1 MLKSVLKILGATA
14 AVAAIGAAYAGLYL
28 SGATPFELVVVSVL
42 LLLVIAV
49 GALVLHLRALHRAL
63 FQHAQIAYKGFMLNF
78 FLETRSLMQSRAGET
93 GPAND
98 VIWNL
103 LEDYFR
109 SETEL
114 YNTVIEELY
123 DKTTMM
129 HMLERGRVR
138 KEGGLADPRP
148 VEPLYAE
155 LHELLARLR
164 EERQARAETASRGES
179 RTPSRPASQTAS

>member
-1 MLKSVLKILGATA
+1 MLKNILRTIGLIV
-14 AVAAIGAAYAGLYL
+14 AVAAIGVAYAGLYL
-28 SGATPFELVVVSVL
+28 SGAAVFELVVVSVL
-42 LLLVIAV
+42 LLMVIAV

-78 FLETRSLMQSRAGET
+78 FVEIRSLMRDRAGET

-109 SETEL
+109 RETEL

-129 HMLERGRVR
+129 HMLERGRLR

-164 EERQARAETASRGES
+164 EEREARQETSRSQAAS
-179 RTPSRPASQTAS
+179 

>member
-1 MLKSVLKILGATA
+1 MLRRILKISGVIV
-14 AVAAIGAAYAGLYL
+14 AVGAIGAAYVGLFL
-28 SGATPFELVVVSVL
+28 SGASPFELAVLSVL
-42 LLLVIAV
+42 LLLVIV
-49 GALVLHLRALHRAL
+49 FIALALHLRALHRAL
-63 FQHAQIAYKGFMLNF
+63 FQHAQVAYKGFMLNF
-78 FLETRSLMQSRAGET
+78 FLATRSLMQGRGDER
-93 GPAND
+93 PAND

-109 SETEL
+109 RESEL

-148 VEPLYAE
+148 AEPLYAE

-164 EERQARAETASRGES
+164 EERQARETAAR
-179 RTPSRPASQTAS
+179 TASAS

>member
-1 MLKSVLKILGATA
+1 MLRNILKVVGAIVA
-14 AVAAIGAAYAGLYL
+14 IIAVGAAYAGLYFA
-28 SGATPFELVVVSVL
+28 GATAFELVVLSVML
-42 LLLVIAV
+42 VMVIAV
-49 GALVLHLRALHRAL
+49 AALVLHLRAVHRAM

-78 FLETRSLMQSRAGET
+78 FLETRALMQSRAGET

-129 HMLERGRVR
+129 HMLERGRIR
-138 KEGGLADPRP
+138 KEGGLTDPRP

-164 EERQARAETASRGES
+164 EERQARHEASRQQNVS
-179 RTPSRPASQTAS
+179 